1 MRKPSNAIGIPKK
14 LSRSLAGLLAVANL
28 IVFGLMGATPGV
40 AQLQVQATA
49 AAPPKY
55 EFEAASIKP
64 VVDCSGDFLPG
75 FTVDGYRG
83 ECVSVRQMIREAY
96 GVKDYGLLGGPG
108 SLNTQ
113 LYDVEAK
120 MDASVVDALAKLTP
134 DQLKLARQQMLQALL
149 AERLNLKVHRETKEE
164 PVYFLSVGKS
174 GPKLRD
180 AEAGDTH
187 TFPGADGSA
196 VRGQIQLGSGSG
208 GGRKTG
214 AHSVSM
220 SLFGEY
226 LSFVLARPVV
236 DRTGLTGVYDF
247 TLEWMPDVAQAPAP
261 GAVGADNLPG
271 IPGASIFTAIQEQL
285 GLKLESGKSPVEIIV
300 IDHVERPSGN

>member
-1 MRKPSNAIGIPKK
+1 LFSATGLFVAIA
-14 LSRSLAGLLAVANL
+14 LML
-28 IVFGLMGATPGV
+28 FGLTSALASRAQSPAQSTPSI
-40 AQLQVQATA
+40 
-49 AAPPKY
+49 APVY

-96 GVKDYGLLGGPG
+96 GVRDYGLLGGPDR
-108 SLNTQ
+108 LNTE
-113 LYDVEAK
+113 LYDIEAK
-120 MDASVVDALAKLTP
+120 MESSVVDALAKLTP

-149 AERLNLKVHRETKEE
+149 AERFKLKVHRETKEE
-164 PVYFLSVGKS
+164 PVYFLSVGKN
-174 GPKLRD
+174 GPKLQD
-180 AEAGDTH
+180 AKPGDTH

-196 VRGQIQLGSGSG
+196 VRGQIALTPGSG
-208 GGRKTG
+208 GGRKAG

-236 DRTGLTGVYDF
+236 DKTGLTGEYDF
-247 TLEWMPDVAQAPAP
+247 TLEWMPDMAQATAP
-261 GAVGADNLPG
+261 GAVGADSLPG
-271 IPGASIFTAIQEQL
+271 APGASIFTAIQDQL
-285 GLKLESGKSPVEIIV
+285 GLKLESGRSPIQVIV
-300 IDHVERPSGN
+300 IDHVEKPSAN

>member
-1 MRKPSNAIGIPKK
+1 
-14 LSRSLAGLLAVANL
+14 LSAAGLLALASL
-28 IVFGLMGATPGV
+28 IVFGLAGTTPGA
-40 AQLQVQATA
+40 AQSQVQATA

-75 FTVDGYRG
+75 FTVDGYRA
-83 ECVSVRQMIREAY
+83 ECISLRYLIRAAY
-96 GVKDYGLLGGPG
+96 GVKDNELLGVQDW
-108 SLNTQ
+108 LNTQ
-113 LYDVEAK
+113 LYDLEAK
-120 MDASVVDALAKLTP
+120 MDSSVVDALAKLTP

-149 AERLNLKVHRETKEE
+149 AERFNLKIHRETKEE
-164 PVYFLSVGKS
+164 PVYFLSVGKN
-174 GPKLRD
+174 GPKLQD
-180 AEAGDTH
+180 AKPGDTH
-187 TFPGADGSA
+187 TFPGPDGSA

-208 GGRKTG
+208 GSRKAG

-236 DRTGLTGVYDF
+236 DRTGLTGAYDF
-247 TLEWMPDVAQAPAP
+247 TLEWMPDMAQTPIPDAAN
-261 GAVGADNLPG
+261 ADNLPG
-271 IPGASIFTAIQEQL
+271 APGASIFMAIQEQL
-285 GLKLESGKSPVEIIV
+285 GLKLEAGKAPIEVVV